1 MCTGIQRTDAKWTIL
16 IKTLRGNCSTTRVCV
31 CVKVPGYED
40 VCVRDRKAR
49 NKRRACVCETERRR
63 DIYLDS
69 GCSSLFDLQSSL
81 FRLSVFNTLPQ
92 HWTANHFNY
101 SEGIDL
107 LNELTY
113 SNLPQSHSLLPYDVR
128 GGSSAGSR
136 FCSRS

>member
-1 MCTGIQRTDAKWTIL
+1 MCET
-16 IKTLRGNCSTTRVCV
+16 
-31 CVKVPGYED
+31 E
-40 VCVRDRKAR
+40 
-49 NKRRACVCETERRR
+49 KRETKGVCVCETERRR

-92 HWTANHFNY
+92 HRTANHFNY

-113 SNLPQSHSLLPYDVR
+113 SNLPQSHSLLPYDVK